1 MVSSSGLQVPE
12 KTETFDMAPTN
23 QQVSTGLAL
32 NASAWFFAG
41 QVDGSEPARHV
52 PIHNTPFVVGRRSN
66 LPLTLPCESVSKE
79 HAEISQRDGQ
89 LYVRDLSSTNGTYIN
104 GEKVEGEHPIKEGD
118 IVQFATVV
126 FRVGREMTD
135 VEEGTIAQDTCD
147 RALAMMQFDR
157 LIHEG
162 AVVPFFQ
169 PIVTME
175 EKPRIIGFEG
185 LGRSR
190 LFGLQTPAEMFTTAS
205 QLNLEAELSR
215 VLRNRGLEIA
225 EAFPRD
231 MNLFVNTHPAELAE
245 GGLLDSLKEI
255 REKHPDRIITLEIH
269 EAAITSPDMIR
280 RLRAVLADLDMK
292 LAFDDFGAGQARL
305 IELGEVRPDYLKF
318 DMKLVQG
325 IDRAA
330 PSRQQ
335 VVAALVRMVN
345 ELGTIPL
352 AEGVELAST
361 HQTLCQMGFQLG
373 QGYHYGRPAS
383 ISKCITQL
391 EDSTADE

>member
-1 MVSSSGLQVPE
+1 MSATPQKDSTKNSGL
-12 KTETFDMAPTN
+12 
-23 QQVSTGLAL
+23 SL

-52 PIHNTPFVVGRRSN
+52 PIHTPFRIGRRSN
-66 LPLTLPCESVSKE
+66 LALTLPCESVSKE
-79 HAEISQRDGQ
+79 HAEITEKEGK
-89 LYVRDLSSTNGTYIN
+89 LFVRDLGSTNGTFIN
-104 GEKVEGEHPIKEGD
+104 GERVEGESHIEEGD

-126 FRVGREMTD
+126 FRVGRETHHG
-135 VEEGTIAQDTCD
+135 ESGTIAQDTCD

-157 LIHEG
+157 LIHES

-175 EKPRIIGFEG
+175 PTPKVIGFEG

-215 VLRNRGLEIA
+215 VLRRRGLEVAQI
-225 EAFPRD
+225 FPED

-245 GGLLDSLKEI
+245 GGLHDSLKEI
-255 REKHPDRIITLEIH
+255 RNAFPDRKITLEIH
-269 EAAITSPDMIR
+269 EAAITSPNMIKDMR
-280 RLRAVLADLDMK
+280 TVLDDLGMQ

-318 DMKLVQG
+318 DMKLIQG

-335 VVAALVRMVN
+335 VVAALVQMVN
-345 ELGTIPL
+345 DLGTMPL

-361 HQTLCQMGFQLG
+361 HKTLCQMGFRLG
-373 QGYHYGRPAS
+373 QGYYYGRPAS
-383 ISKCITQL
+383 ASKCMAAFEKGKKGQRG
-391 EDSTADE
+391 

>member
-1 MVSSSGLQVPE
+1 MSITN
-12 KTETFDMAPTN
+12 TE
-23 QQVSTGLAL
+23 STGLAL

-41 QVDGSEPARHV
+41 QIDGSEPARHV
-52 PIHNTPFVVGRRSN
+52 PIHSIPFKIGRRSN
-66 LPLTLPCESVSKE
+66 LALTLPCESVSKE
-79 HAEISQRDGQ
+79 HAEIFEKDGT
-89 LYVRDLSSTNGTYIN
+89 LVVRDLNSTNGTYVN
-104 GEKVEGEHPIKEGD
+104 GDRVEDEAPISEGD

-126 FRVGREMTD
+126 FRVGREMNFT
-135 VEEGTIAQDTCD
+135 ESGTIAQDTCD

-157 LIHEG
+157 LIHES

-175 EKPRIIGFEG
+175 ETPRVVGFEG

-205 QLNLEAELSR
+205 QLNLESELSR
-215 VLRNRGLEIA
+215 VLRRRGLEVA
-225 EAFPRD
+225 EAFPKD

-245 GGLLDSLKEI
+245 SGLAESLQEI
-255 REKHPDRIITLEIH
+255 RAANPDREITLEIH
-269 EAAITSPDMIR
+269 EAAITSPEMIR
-280 RLRAVLADLDMK
+280 KLRELLVELDMK

-318 DMKLVQG
+318 DMKLIQG

-335 VVAALVRMVN
+335 VVAALVQMVN
-345 ELGTIPL
+345 DLGTIPL
-352 AEGVELAST
+352 AEGVELPST
-361 HQTLCQMGFQLG
+361 HKTLCQMGFKLG

-383 ISKCITQL
+383 VSKCLSGL
-391 EDSTADE
+391 EESRDTPEE

>member
-1 MVSSSGLQVPE
+1 MSVSTKPE
-12 KTETFDMAPTN
+12 
-23 QQVSTGLAL
+23 STGLAL

-52 PIHNTPFVVGRRSN
+52 PIHSIPFKIGRRSN
-66 LPLTLPCESVSKE
+66 LALTLPCESVSKE
-79 HAEISQRDGQ
+79 HAEIYETDGE
-89 LYVRDLSSTNGTYIN
+89 LFVRDLGSTNGTYIN
-104 GEKVEGEHPIKEGD
+104 GERVEGESPIKEGD
-118 IVQFATVV
+118 IIQFATVV
-126 FRVGREMTD
+126 FRVGREITAN
-135 VEEGTIAQDTCD
+135 ESGTIAQDTCD

-157 LIHEG
+157 LIHES

-175 EKPRIIGFEG
+175 ETPKIIGFEG

-215 VLRNRGLEIA
+215 VLRRRGLEVA
-225 EAFPRD
+225 AAFPQE

-245 GGLLDSLKEI
+245 GGLADSLREI
-255 REKHPDRIITLEIH
+255 RDANPGRQITLEIH

-280 RLRAVLADLDMK
+280 RLRELLAELDMK

-318 DMKLVQG
+318 DMKLIQG

-335 VVAALVRMVN
+335 VVAALVQMVN
-345 ELGTIPL
+345 DLGTIPL
-352 AEGVELAST
+352 AEGVEIPST
-361 HQTLCQMGFQLG
+361 HKTLCQMGFKLG

-383 ISKCITQL
+383 VSKCLTSL
-391 EDSTADE
+391 EEGPQAEAPAN

>member
-1 MVSSSGLQVPE
+1 MRRHGSLQ
-12 KTETFDMAPTN
+12 AR
-23 QQVSTGLAL
+23 
-32 NASAWFFAG
+32 
-41 QVDGSEPARHV
+41 VDGSEPARHV
-52 PIHNTPFVVGRRSN
+52 PIHNTPFKIGRRSN

-79 HAEISQRDGQ
+79 HAEIVDDDGE
-89 LYVRDLSSTNGTYIN
+89 LFVRDLGSTNGTYIN
-104 GEKVEGEHPIKEGD
+104 GERVEGKCAIREGD
-118 IVQFATVV
+118 IIQFATVV
-126 FRVGREMTD
+126 FRVGCEASH
-135 VEEGTIAQDTCD
+135 VESGTIAQDTCD

-157 LIHEG
+157 LIHES

-175 EKPRIIGFEG
+175 EFPKVIGFEG

-190 LFGLQTPAEMFTTAS
+190 LFGLQTPAEMFSTAS

-215 VLRNRGLEIA
+215 VLRRRGLEVA
-225 EAFPRD
+225 KAFPKD

-245 GGLLDSLKEI
+245 GALNGSLVDI
-255 REKHPDRIITLEIH
+255 RESYPDSKITLEIH
-269 EAAITSPDMIR
+269 EAAITSPNMIR
-280 RLRAVLADLDMK
+280 DLRNVLTDLDMK

-335 VVAALVRMVN
+335 VVAALVQMVN
-345 ELGTIPL
+345 DLGTIPL

-361 HQTLCQMGFQLG
+361 HSTLCQMGFQLG

-383 ISKCITQL
+383 ISKCLSKIEEPVESL
-391 EDSTADE
+391 D

>member
-1 MVSSSGLQVPE
+1 MPVAAN
-12 KTETFDMAPTN
+12 TESN
-23 QQVSTGLAL
+23 TGLSL

-41 QVDGSEPARHV
+41 QVDGSEPARQV
-52 PIHNTPFVVGRRSN
+52 PIHTPFRIGRRSN
-66 LPLTLPCESVSKE
+66 LALTLPCESVSKE
-79 HAEISQRDGQ
+79 HAEITERDGQ
-89 LYVRDLSSTNGTYIN
+89 LFVRDLGSTNGTYIN
-104 GEKVEGEHPIKEGD
+104 GERVQTETAIQEGD
-118 IVQFATVV
+118 IIQFATVV
-126 FRVGREMTD
+126 FRVGCEDHNVDT
-135 VEEGTIAQDTCD
+135 GTIAEDTCD

-157 LIHEG
+157 LINES

-175 EKPRIIGFEG
+175 EVPKVVGFEG

-215 VLRNRGLEIA
+215 VLRRRGLEIA
-225 EAFPRD
+225 GEFPKD
-231 MNLFVNTHPAELAE
+231 MNMFVNTHPAELAE
-245 GGLLDSLKEI
+245 GGLYDSLHDI
-255 REKHPDRIITLEIH
+255 RKSFPDRKITLEIH
-269 EAAITSPDMIR
+269 EAAITSPNMIR
-280 RLRAVLADLDMK
+280 ELRNVLRDLDMQ

-325 IDRAA
+325 IDRAS

-335 VVAALVRMVN
+335 VVAALVQMVN
-345 ELGTIPL
+345 DLGTMPL

-361 HQTLCQMGFQLG
+361 HETLCQMGFQLG
-373 QGYHYGRPAS
+373 QGYFYGRPAS
-383 ISKCITQL
+383 ISKCLTKL
-391 EDSTADE
+391 EQPFADDSVN

>member
-1 MVSSSGLQVPE
+1 MPVKT
-12 KTETFDMAPTN
+12 KTETN
-23 QQVSTGLAL
+23 GLSL
-32 NASAWFFAG
+32 RASAWFFAG

-52 PIHNTPFVVGRRSN
+52 PIHNTPFKIGRRSN

-79 HAEISQRDGQ
+79 HAEIDQRDGI
-89 LYVRDLSSTNGTYIN
+89 LYLQDLGSTNGTYIN
-104 GEKVEGEHPIKEGD
+104 GERVTGEHAIQEGD
-118 IVQFATVV
+118 IIQFATVV
-126 FRVGREMTD
+126 FRLGRETSD
-135 VEEGTIAQDTCD
+135 TESGTVAQDTGD

-157 LIHEG
+157 LIHED

-175 EKPRIIGFEG
+175 DDHKVIGFEG

-190 LFGLQTPAEMFTTAS
+190 LFGLQTPAEMFMTAS

-215 VLRNRGLEIA
+215 VLRRRGLEIA
-225 EAFPRD
+225 EAFPQD

-245 GGLLDSLKEI
+245 AGLTESLEEI
-255 REKHPDRIITLEIH
+255 RALHPDRKITLEIH
-269 EAAITSPDMIR
+269 EGAITSPNMIR
-280 RLRAVLADLDMK
+280 QIRTVLTDLDMK

-305 IELGEVRPDYLKF
+305 VELGEVRPDYLKF

-335 VVAALVRMVN
+335 VVAALVQMVN
-345 ELGTIPL
+345 DLGTIPL
-352 AEGVELAST
+352 AEGVELPGT
-361 HQTLCQMGFQLG
+361 HETLCQMGFQLG
-373 QGYHYGRPAS
+373 QGYLYGRPAS
-383 ISKCITQL
+383 ISKCLAQL
-391 EDSTADE
+391 DETSAK

>member
-1 MVSSSGLQVPE
+1 MVSSPAT
-12 KTETFDMAPTN
+12 TE
-23 QQVSTGLAL
+23 SHTGLSL

-52 PIHNTPFVVGRRSN
+52 PIHTPFRIGRRTN
-66 LPLTLPCESVSKE
+66 LALTLPCESVSKE
-79 HAEISQRDGQ
+79 HAEISERDGQ
-89 LYVRDLSSTNGTYIN
+89 LYVRDLGSTNGTYIN
-104 GEKVEGEHPIKEGD
+104 GERIEGEMPIQEGD
-118 IVQFATVV
+118 IIQFATVV
-126 FRVGREMTD
+126 FRVGREATNID
-135 VEEGTIAQDTCD
+135 AGTIAQDTCD

-157 LIHEG
+157 LIHES

-175 EKPRIIGFEG
+175 ETPKVIGFEG

-215 VLRNRGLEIA
+215 VLRRRGLEIA
-225 EAFPRD
+225 EEFPAD
-231 MNLFVNTHPAELAE
+231 MNMFVNTHPAELAE
-245 GGLLDSLKEI
+245 GGLYDSLHDI
-255 REKHPDRIITLEIH
+255 REAYPDRKITLEIH
-269 EAAITSPDMIR
+269 EAAITSPNMIKE
-280 RLRAVLADLDMK
+280 LRNVLSDLDMQ

-318 DMKLVQG
+318 DMKLIQG

-335 VVAALVRMVN
+335 VVAALVQMVN
-345 ELGTIPL
+345 DLGTMPL
-352 AEGVELAST
+352 AEGVELEST
-361 HQTLCQMGFQLG
+361 HKTLCQMGFQLG
-373 QGYHYGRPAS
+373 QGYYYGRPAS
-383 ISKCITQL
+383 IKKCLMKIDQPF
-391 EDSTADE
+391 ADDTVN